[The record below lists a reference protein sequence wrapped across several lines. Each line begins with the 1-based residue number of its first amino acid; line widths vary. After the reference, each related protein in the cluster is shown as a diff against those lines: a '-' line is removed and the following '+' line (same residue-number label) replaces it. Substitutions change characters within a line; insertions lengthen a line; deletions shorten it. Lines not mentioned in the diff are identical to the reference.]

1 MGEPWV
7 IWSGSAFLVAA
18 IVLPYF
24 VQFQRRNRRDRA
36 RKVEAA
42 RLGTDKAVAQYPF
55 VDPGLCIG
63 CGACVDACPE
73 YDVLGVVGG
82 TATVI
87 NGMRCVGHGACE
99 RACPVG
105 AIEVGLGDVKSRA
118 DIPQTDA
125 WHETNV
131 PGLFV
136 VGELGGL
143 ALIRNAVSQGTRAVD
158 RIAQRRH
165 ASRPGGD
172 GVLDLMIVGA
182 GPAGLSAALSAVERK
197 LTHVVL
203 EQEASLGG
211 TVLHYPRRK
220 LVLVQ
225 QVDLPLGGRLK
236 EAEYGKEEILD
247 LMQRLIVA
255 ASLEIRFG
263 ERVEGVARGDDG
275 IFEARTAKGTHRARS
290 LILALGRRGSPRKLG
305 VPGEEL
311 SKVMYKLLDAES
323 YRGQRLLVVGG
334 GDSAVE
340 ASIGLARDG
349 RNDVTLS
356 YRREKIVRIKRANE
370 ERLAPLV
377 RAERLRLLLP
387 SEVQAIHEKTV
398 SLRAGSRD
406 IELPNDYV
414 LVFAGGEAPLPLL
427 RGAGVRFGGDGNPG
441 GIPSVSS
448 L

>member
-7 IWSGSAFLVAA
+7 IWGGSALLVAA

-24 VQFQRRNRRDRA
+24 VQFRRRNRRDGA
-36 RKVEAA
+36 RKAEAE

-55 VDPGLCIG
+55 VDPALCIG

-118 DIPQTDA
+118 DIPVTDG
-125 WHETNV
+125 WHETSV

-143 ALIRNAVSQGTRAVD
+143 ALIRNAVSEGTRAVE
-158 RIAQRRH
+158 RIAQRQGG
-165 ASRPGGD
+165 PGRGD
-172 GVLDLMIVGA
+172 GVLDLAVVGA
-182 GPAGLSAALSAVERK
+182 GPAGLSAALAAVERR

-203 EQEASLGG
+203 EQETSLGG

-263 ERVEGVARGDDG
+263 ERVQSVTRGSDG
-275 IFEARTAKGTHRARS
+275 IFEAGTTKGSYRARS

-311 SKVMYKLLDAES
+311 PKVMYKLMDADS
-323 YRGQRLLVVGG
+323 YQGQALLIVGG

-340 ASIGLARDG
+340 AAIGLSRDG

-356 YRREKIVRIKRANE
+356 YRRERIVRIKRANE
-370 ERLAPLV
+370 ERLAPLI
-377 RAERLRLLLP
+377 RANRLRLLLP
-387 SEVQAIHEKTV
+387 SEVEAIHERVV
-398 SLRAGSRD
+398 SLRAGGGNV
-406 IELPNDYV
+406 ELPNDYV
-414 LVFAGGEAPLPLL
+414 FVFAGGEAPLPLL
-427 RGAGVRFGGDGNPG
+427 RRAGVRFGGDGNPG
-441 GIPSVSS
+441 GVPSVSP

>member
-1 MGEPWV
+1 MGEPWI
-7 IWSGSAFLVAA
+7 IWSGSALLVAA

-158 RIAQRRH
+158 RIAQRRR
-165 ASRPGGD
+165 ASRPGD

-203 EQEASLGG
+203 EQESSLGG

-311 SKVMYKLLDAES
+311 SKVMYKLLDADS

-370 ERLAPLV
+370 ERLVPLV
-377 RAERLRLLLP
+377 QAERLRLLLP

-398 SLRAGSRD
+398 SLREGSRD
-406 IELPNDYV
+406 IEIPNDFV
-414 LVFAGGEAPLPLL
+414 LIFAGGEAPLPLL
-427 RGAGVRFGGDGNPG
+427 RRAGVRFGVGGNLG
-441 GIPSVSS
+441 GTPSVSS